1 MRYFSKTRLA
11 VRVSY
16 ALSLRMDEYFESNSQ
31 SIDKTYI
38 SVEESSIIPKALQLS
53 WAALT
58 AAFISIVI
66 LVICILYSS
75 SKKKIVDIEKQ
86 VSLDD
91 SFWLSLIVN
100 CYFISEFCIYY
111 NR

>member
-1 MRYFSKTRLA
+1 
-11 VRVSY
+11 
-16 ALSLRMDEYFESNSQ
+16 MDEYFESNSQ
-31 SIDKTYI
+31 SIDKKYI
-38 SVEESSIIPKALQLS
+38 SVSVEESSITPKALQLS

-66 LVICILYSS
+66 LIICILYSS

-86 VSLDD
+86 VIFYDH
-91 SFWLSLIVN
+91 FGCWFN